1 MFFRIV
7 AFSSALF
14 LALPALCQTGANQAN
29 TQTAEACAAGPCINA
44 NNFAAATS
52 LPSVSVKGKW
62 QTQDFKASDASVSCA
77 VVKYESTDTR
87 PTLHLLCPGPDIFA
101 PLRVHL
107 ALTWKHV
114 SEIPSVMKNMLVVM
128 SKSVKFKS
136 KRGKSRAEL
145 TLRDPQ
151 DTHST
156 REWITF
162 TDVNVGLVL
171 SQN

>member
-107 ALTWKHV
+107 ALTW
-114 SEIPSVMKNMLVVM
+114 
-128 SKSVKFKS
+128 
-136 KRGKSRAEL
+136 
-145 TLRDPQ
+145 
-151 DTHST
+151 
-156 REWITF
+156 
-162 TDVNVGLVL
+162 
-171 SQN
+171 